1 MPQVYTAFA
10 SEVKVNEE
18 TIEGI
23 QSIDYREVKSRQH
36 VGAVG
41 TDERIAVY
49 FGLKVVSGRIRVA
62 SANLTLDGLVQS
74 NEEFSILAT
83 LRHRDTQRQVS
94 FDGCYMEEK
103 SFAMGTEGHGETI
116 YSFTATRL
124 REE

>member
-1 MPQVYTAFA
+1 MPQIYPAFA

-23 QSIDYREVKSRQH
+23 QAIEYREVKNRQH

-49 FGLKVVSGRIRVA
+49 FGLKVVSGRIRIA
-62 SANLTLDGLVQS
+62 SANTTLDGLLGS
-74 NEEFSILAT
+74 NAEFSVSTT
-83 LRHRDTQRQVS
+83 LRHGETQRLVT
-94 FDGCYMEEK
+94 FDNCFMEEK
-103 SFAMGTEGHGETI
+103 SFAMTTEGHGETV